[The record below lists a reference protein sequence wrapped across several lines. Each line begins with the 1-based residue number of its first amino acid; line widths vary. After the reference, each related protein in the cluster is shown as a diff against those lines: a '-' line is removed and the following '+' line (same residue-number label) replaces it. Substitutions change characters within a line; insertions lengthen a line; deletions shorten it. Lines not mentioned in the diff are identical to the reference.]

1 MATTS
6 LHADREAFKELVA
19 LTADK
24 FGYEQSHIEKD
35 YWVSQFLR
43 EIATSEFKDKV
54 YFKGGTSLSKAYGLI
69 DRFSEDLDLFVF
81 TGNVESSK
89 QAEKTL
95 NKKISE
101 YIISHNKDMY
111 KEEMSK
117 RGGNF
122 NMLCFSYDNMF
133 EYLGLK
139 EYLEV
144 EIKSC
149 DLTDKHRMFYPTDI
163 RSIQPIVTTY
173 LESIGRK
180 DLISTYHIER
190 FEIQCI
196 DPTRTI
202 CDKISRLI
210 RLSYEEDYTVQIVKY
225 IRDIYDLTVILRKDK
240 YKGFINSDDFLEGML
255 SVTMEDKQNKNYPSN
270 ISLADAM
277 VFKNAKGL
285 MRLSPISKAYT
296 DDMKK
301 LIFDKTR
308 LPSVEDVVNTLEYIH
323 ARLQEVESLRI

>member
-1 MATTS
+1 MDNILLLIRELITTY
-6 LHADREAFKELVA
+6 
-19 LTADK
+19 DK
-24 FGYEQSHIEKD
+24 
-35 YWVSQFLR
+35 
-43 EIATSEFKDKV
+43 
-54 YFKGGTSLSKAYGLI
+54 
-69 DRFSEDLDLFVF
+69 FSEDLDLFVF

-101 YIISHNKDMY
+101 YIISNNFDMY

-122 NMLCFSYDNMF
+122 NMLCFSYNNMF

-149 DLTDKHRMFYPTDI
+149 DLKDKHHMFYPTDI
-163 RSIQPIVTTY
+163 RSIQPIVTRY
-173 LESIGRK
+173 LTSVGRE
-180 DLISTYHIER
+180 DLITTYHIEK

-196 DPTRTI
+196 NPTRTI

-210 RLSYEEDYTVQIVKY
+210 RLSYEEDYTEQIVKY

-240 YKGFINSDDFLEGML
+240 YKEYINSDDFFEGML

-270 ISLADAM
+270 ISLADAI
-277 VFKNAKGL
+277 VFKNAQEL
-285 MRLSPISKAYT
+285 IRLSRISKAYNNS
-296 DDMKK
+296 MKK
-301 LIFDKTR
+301 LIFDKTQ
-308 LPSVEDVVNTLEYIH
+308 LPSIEDVMHTLEYIH
-323 ARLQEVESLRI
+323 TRLRGLESVKKYREPNL